1 MPYLGPKIQA
11 CNTDDKYNVSAELFK
26 MFEPLIGKQSIQ
38 YANGP
43 GGRKRRQLM
52 DRSFSHDA
60 VNDYYEHFV
69 MVNT

>member
-1 MPYLGPKIQA
+1 MSCFRQKIHLKMMII
-11 CNTDDKYNVSAELFK
+11 CDNISAELFK

-43 GGRKRRQLM
+43 GGRKRRQLT

-60 VNDYYEHFV
+60 VGDYYEHFV